1 MRPKARKARW
11 EGHSSLMVKDFSA
24 IMKAG
29 TWKASADTPVCGEGS
44 TVEHTAPFSSFLTR
58 LCSAEWGQV
67 RSVAD
72 LGCGD
77 LTFMSSVDIGDVRY
91 RGFDCA
97 RGHIKV
103 RLGTS
108 CLPPLSRRADCRVQ
122 LNDTGGRP

>member
-77 LTFMSSVDIGDVRY
+77 LTFMSSVDIGDIRY

-97 RGHIKV
+97 RGHIKKGSHLEV
-103 RLGTS
+103 SNARDRPQGTGCTVARAHS
-108 CLPPLSRRADCRVQ
+108 PP
-122 LNDTGGRP
+122 